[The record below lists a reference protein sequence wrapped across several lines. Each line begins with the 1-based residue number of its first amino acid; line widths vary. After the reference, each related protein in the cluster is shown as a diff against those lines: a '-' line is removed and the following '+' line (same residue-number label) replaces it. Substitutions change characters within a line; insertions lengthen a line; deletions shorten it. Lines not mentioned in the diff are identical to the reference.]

1 VQRTHKRVNEVDETL
16 GTGFSERIELGA
28 TFQPREHSLGG
39 CSMAQYGSLELAN
52 AFRTVRKN
60 TVQIAEEIPEGK
72 YDFVAAPGARSVSSL
87 LRHIAFATTIY
98 YDMHRDKRVTTLKG
112 YDFGAITGRSE
123 TAERAPRTKAE
134 IIELLSTEGEKF
146 AAWMGSL
153 SPEFLAETF
162 TDPMGQTPRTRFES
176 LLGAKEHEMH
186 HRGQLMLVE
195 RMLDIVPHL
204 TRQRNERIQQRQ
216 AATAPAQVR

>member
-1 VQRTHKRVNEVDETL
+1 
-16 GTGFSERIELGA
+16 
-28 TFQPREHSLGG
+28 
-39 CSMAQYGSLELAN
+39 MAQYGSLELAN

-60 TVQIAEEIPEGK
+60 TVQIAEEIPEDK
-72 YDFVAAPGARSVSSL
+72 YDFVAAPGTRSVSSL
-87 LRHIAFATTIY
+87 LRHIAFGTMIY
-98 YDMHRDKRVTTLKG
+98 DDMHRDKRVTTLKG
-112 YDFGAITGRSE
+112 YDFGAIIGRSE
-123 TAERAPRTKAE
+123 MAEGPPRTKAE
-134 IIELLSTEGEKF
+134 IVELLTTEGERF

-162 TDPMGQTPRTRFES
+162 TDPTGQTPRTRFES

-216 AATAPAQVR
+216 AAAPAQAR

>member
-1 VQRTHKRVNEVDETL
+1 M
-16 GTGFSERIELGA
+16 S
-28 TFQPREHSLGG
+28 
-39 CSMAQYGSLELAN
+39 QYGPTELAN

-60 TVQIAEEIPEGK
+60 TVQIAQEIPEDK

-87 LRHIAFATTIY
+87 LRHIAFSTMIY
-98 YDMHRDKRVTTLKG
+98 YDMHRDKHVTTLKG
-112 YDFGAITGRSE
+112 YDFGAIVGRSE
-123 TAERAPRTKAE
+123 AAERAPRSKAE
-134 IIELLSTEGEKF
+134 TIELLKTEGEQF
-146 AAWMGSL
+146 ATWMGSL

-162 TDPMGQTPRTRFES
+162 TDPMGQNSRTRFES

-216 AATAPAQVR
+216 APAAVAQAR